1 MKCAADE
8 VGKDA
13 DVSGSVEM
21 HELLILVQQSTM
33 QGDYLSGKPGNAR
46 CKGVTMPTNIFVV

>member
-21 HELLILVQQSTM
+21 HRVTDSRAA
-33 QGDYLSGKPGNAR
+33 KHNA
-46 CKGVTMPTNIFVV
+46 G